1 MQLKRKVFFKFYEI
15 MITIASLIVFLAFYT
30 LYYTSK
36 RAVLSYDLGFEKWM
50 KKNPKQTKITGLVL
64 LVTAYAI
71 WLFTQSFGCGTLMFF
86 IQLMTIGS
94 LIIILAPL
102 KKVNSKALIAVLIII
117 ALLEFYY
124 Y

>member
-1 MQLKRKVFFKFYEI
+1 

-64 LVTAYAI
+64 LVSAYAI
-71 WLFTQSFGCGTLMFF
+71 WLFTQSLGCGTLMFF

-102 KKVNSKALIAVLIII
+102 KKVNSKALL
-117 ALLEFYY
+117 ALLVIATLLELYY
-124 Y
+124 N

>member
-1 MQLKRKVFFKFYEI
+1 MLFLNIKI
-15 MITIASLIVFLAFYT
+15 MITIASIFVFISFYT

-36 RAVLSYDLGFEKWM
+36 RAALSYDFSYQKWM
-50 KKNPKQTKITGLVL
+50 RQNPKQTKITGLCL
-64 LVTAYAI
+64 LLLAYSLWLLTAALGSAT
-71 WLFTQSFGCGTLMFF
+71 LFFF

-102 KKVNSKALIAVLIII
+102 KVINPKGILILFAISG
-117 ALLEFYY
+117 LLEFYY

>member
-1 MQLKRKVFFKFYEI
+1 

-36 RAVLSYDLGFEKWM
+36 RATLSYDLGFEKWM
-50 KKNPKQTKITGLVL
+50 KNNPKPTKITGLIL
-64 LVTAYAI
+64 LLLAYSM
-71 WLFTQSFGCGTLMFF
+71 WLFTKSLCCGTLMFF

-102 KKVNSKALIAVLIII
+102 KKISRFAIMAIFILVAI
-117 ALLEFYY
+117 LEFYY
-124 Y
+124 N

>member
-1 MQLKRKVFFKFYEI
+1 

-36 RAVLSYDLGFEKWM
+36 RATLSYDLGFEKWM
-50 KKNPKQTKITGLVL
+50 KNNPKPTKITGLIL
-64 LVTAYAI
+64 LLLAYSM
-71 WLFTQSFGCGTLMFF
+71 WLFTKSLCCGTLMFF

-102 KKVNSKALIAVLIII
+102 KKISRFAIMAIFIIVAI
-117 ALLEFYY
+117 LEFYY
-124 Y
+124 N

>member
-1 MQLKRKVFFKFYEI
+1 

-50 KKNPKQTKITGLVL
+50 KNNPKQTKITGLSL
-64 LVTAYAI
+64 LLLAYAF
-71 WLFTQSFGCGTLMFF
+71 WLFTQSLGCGTLMFF

-94 LIIILAPL
+94 LIVILSPL
-102 KKVNSKALIAVLIII
+102 KKISNKAIIAIFIIVAVLE
-117 ALLEFYY
+117 LYY
-124 Y
+124 N

>member
-1 MQLKRKVFFKFYEI
+1 

-50 KKNPKQTKITGLVL
+50 QKNPKQTKITGLAL

-71 WLFTQSFGCGTLMFF
+71 WLITQSFCCGTLMFF
-86 IQLMTIGS
+86 IQLMTVGS
-94 LIIILAPL
+94 LIIILTPL
-102 KKVNSKALIAVLIII
+102 KKVSTKILLAILIIA
-117 ALLEFYY
+117 ALLELYY
-124 Y
+124 H

>member
-1 MQLKRKVFFKFYEI
+1 

-50 KKNPKQTKITGLVL
+50 QKNPKQTKFTGLVL
-64 LVTAYAI
+64 LLTAYGF
-71 WLFTQSFGCGTLMFF
+71 WLFTQSLGCGTLLFF

-94 LIIILAPL
+94 LIVLLTPL
-102 KKVNSKALIAVLIII
+102 KKISRFALLILFIII
-117 ALLEFYY
+117 ASVEFYY
-124 Y
+124 A

>member
-1 MQLKRKVFFKFYEI
+1 

>member
-1 MQLKRKVFFKFYEI
+1 
-15 MITIASLIVFLAFYT
+15 MITLASLIVFLAFYT

-50 KKNPKQTKITGLVL
+50 KKNPKQTKITGLL
-64 LVTAYAI
+64 LLTVAYI
-71 WLFTQSFGCGTLMFF
+71 MWLFTQSLCCGTLMFF

-102 KKVNSKALIAVLIII
+102 KKVNSKALLAVLIII

>member
-1 MQLKRKVFFKFYEI
+1 
-15 MITIASLIVFLAFYT
+15 MITIASLIVFLAFYI

-64 LVTAYAI
+64 LVSAYAI
-71 WLFTQSFGCGTLMFF
+71 WLFTQSLGCGTLMFF

-102 KKVNSKALIAVLIII
+102 KKVNSKALLALLVIA
-117 ALLEFYY
+117 ALLELYY
-124 Y
+124 N

>member
-1 MQLKRKVFFKFYEI
+1 

-36 RAVLSYDLGFEKWM
+36 RATLSYDLGFEKWM
-50 KKNPKQTKITGLVL
+50 KNNPKPTKITGLVL
-64 LVTAYAI
+64 LLFAYSM
-71 WLFTQSFGCGTLMFF
+71 WLFTKSLCCGTLMFF

-102 KKVNSKALIAVLIII
+102 KKISRFAIMAIFIIVAI
-117 ALLEFYY
+117 LEFYY
-124 Y
+124 N

>member
-1 MQLKRKVFFKFYEI
+1 

-36 RAVLSYDLGFEKWM
+36 RAALSYDLGFEKWM
-50 KKNPKQTKITGLVL
+50 KSNPKPTKILGLGL
-64 LVTAYAI
+64 LLLAYAL
-71 WLFTQSFGCGTLMFF
+71 WLFTQSLCCGTFMFF

-102 KKVNSKALIAVLIII
+102 KKISRYAILAFFILA

>member
-1 MQLKRKVFFKFYEI
+1 

-36 RAVLSYDLGFEKWM
+36 RAALSYDLGFERWM
-50 KKNPKQTKITGLVL
+50 QKNPKQTKITGLIL
-64 LVTAYAI
+64 LLTAYI
-71 WLFTQSFGCGTLMFF
+71 MWLFTQSLGCGTLIFF

-94 LIIILAPL
+94 LIIILTPL
-102 KKVNSKALIAVLIII
+102 KKVNSKVLLAILIIA

-124 Y
+124 N

>member
-1 MQLKRKVFFKFYEI
+1 

-36 RAVLSYDLGFEKWM
+36 RAVLTYDLGFEKWM
-50 KKNPKQTKITGLVL
+50 KDNPKPTKIIGLL
-64 LVTAYAI
+64 LLASAYI
-71 WLFTQSFGCGTLMFF
+71 MWLFTKSLGCGTLMFF

-94 LIIILAPL
+94 LIVILSPL
-102 KKVNSKALIAVLIII
+102 KKVNSKALLALLIII

-124 Y
+124 R

>member
-1 MQLKRKVFFKFYEI
+1 

-36 RAVLSYDLGFEKWM
+36 RAALSYDLGFERWM
-50 KKNPKQTKITGLVL
+50 QKNPKQTKITGLIL
-64 LVTAYAI
+64 LLTAYI
-71 WLFTQSFGCGTLMFF
+71 MWLFTQSLGCGTLMFF

-94 LIIILAPL
+94 LIIILTPL
-102 KKVNSKALIAVLIII
+102 KKVNSKVLLAILIIA

-124 Y
+124 N